1 MQAHRQQR
9 SLFIR
14 NMIAFGLLF
23 LVLGVIISQILQQ
36 SLYKD
41 VDEKLQL
48 AITNEHFI
56 RSEVQRNLSEGDFR
70 NLNNPP
76 NSFQTEL
83 MVWSAKGKL
92 LNEQQLGNRYDDL
105 KNITFNKTD
114 SDQINSIQVKNS
126 YDQQMSFRSV
136 IKKIKLDGT
145 TYYIQLV
152 SNTNQLEN
160 TVQFFQKV
168 IISCMIV
175 FWLISIVL
183 SYYLA
188 RKNMAPIMVAWQKQQ
203 EFVENSSH
211 ELRTPL
217 SIVQTKLEK
226 LLTTPNHTILDEAE
240 SIALAL
246 SETRRLRRLTSDLLM
261 LARAD
266 NNEVHVN
273 MTSTAIA
280 PYLEKLC
287 EPYSEIAASQGKK
300 FVLKIETTKQLH
312 FDQTLMTQLLIILFD
327 NALKYTREGDEI
339 TISVTDTAKQWTL
352 TVSDTGI
359 GIAPEHA
366 ERLFERFYREDK
378 ARQRESGGH
387 GLGLAIAQSIV
398 TLHQGTIKAVAN
410 PSGGTCFMMIFAR
423 K

>member
-287 EPYSEIAASQGKK
+287 EPYSEIAASQGK
-300 FVLKIETTKQLH
+300 
-312 FDQTLMTQLLIILFD
+312 
-327 NALKYTREGDEI
+327 NSY
-339 TISVTDTAKQWTL
+339 
-352 TVSDTGI
+352 
-359 GIAPEHA
+359 
-366 ERLFERFYREDK
+366 
-378 ARQRESGGH
+378 
-387 GLGLAIAQSIV
+387 
-398 TLHQGTIKAVAN
+398 
-410 PSGGTCFMMIFAR
+410 
-423 K
+423 